1 MQRTGLRLALTGCLV
16 WLAHVSHA
24 QPITPEQ
31 VTPLQ
36 WLGQDTNLSAG
47 DVGSLFL
54 AVDLP
59 APAQIRILASEST
72 IVWLTD
78 QAGLAC
84 GAAPRSGQSF
94 ASARAT
100 KGASVVKVCFSSTKP
115 SSFSLVATLTEPLA
129 LPANHFKA
137 TASPTVTINS
147 ETFWVSPLITTAIP
161 MLIAFFGGLASTYG
175 SERIKLGLED
185 RRSAQE
191 ADAKTRKFLVE
202 RLLPELAAHH
212 SRLAGM
218 VNVRDGDVVPE
229 RLSMADLN
237 EFNGMVELLRSFTGR
252 VGDARVVDAVA
263 HYVKRVVDLN
273 EELNV
278 QDNRPT
284 SFVEVRK
291 LAAHCNEALAA
302 VMSRRN

>member
-1 MQRTGLRLALTGCLV
+1 MQRAGLRIALIACLV
-16 WLAHVSHA
+16 GLARLGHA
-24 QPITPEQ
+24 QPI
-31 VTPLQ
+31 TPLQ
-36 WLGQDTNLSAG
+36 WLGQDTKLSAG

-54 AVDLP
+54 TVDLP
-59 APAQIRILASEST
+59 SPGQINVLANEST
-72 IVWLTD
+72 TVWLPD
-78 QAGLAC
+78 RAGTAC
-84 GAAPRSGQSF
+84 GRPPEPGKALAATRMK
-94 ASARAT
+94 
-100 KGASVVKVCFSSTKP
+100 KGASVLKVCFSGTKP
-115 SSFSLVATLTEPLA
+115 STFSLVATLTVPNA
-129 LPANHFKA
+129 SPANRVMA
-137 TASPTVTINS
+137 TASPTVTISS

-161 MLIAFFGGLASTYG
+161 MLVAFFGGLASTYG
-175 SERIKLGLED
+175 GERIKLGLEQ

-191 ADAKTRKFLVE
+191 ADTKTRKFLVE
-202 RLLPELAAHH
+202 RLLPELAAHR

-263 HYVKRVVDLN
+263 QYVKRVVDLN

-278 QDNRPT
+278 QENRPT
-284 SFVEVRK
+284 SFIDVRN